1 VTPAPSAPAPDGALR
16 YRVDQTGAT
25 IAVLPATCKG
35 GRHII
40 VPGVSRAISAGDE
53 VRVHCPACAAT
64 PGVDASWRL
73 TSKRPSSDRAEL
85 DDEAYRDLFSRPAD
99 APRHVIV
106 TGLDLT
112 GVVPGRLHGRFPSVE
127 GDWYGIVNYE
137 IDYADGRRD
146 KLHLVDQFVP
156 FTALRER
163 K

>member
-1 VTPAPSAPAPDGALR
+1 MINSPFTRWEGD
-16 YRVDQTGAT
+16 D
-25 IAVLPATCKG
+25 IH
-35 GRHII
+35 GRSP
-40 VPGVSRAISAGDE
+40 V
-53 VRVHCPACAAT
+53 
-64 PGVDASWRL
+64 L
-73 TSKRPSSDRAEL
+73 TSVWVNL
-85 DDEAYRDLFSRPAD
+85 DILFPRPAD

-112 GVVPGRLHGRFPSVE
+112 GVVPGRLHGRFPRVE

-137 IDYADGRRD
+137 IGYADGRRD